1 MILLLLLLILFGTLI
16 FKTSWFLL
24 KLVVGIIA
32 TILLVVLSFSAIFF
46 LPLVIL
52 TIGYIVYLIF
62 QHSQA

>member
-24 KLVVGIIA
+24 KLAVGIIA

>member
-24 KLVVGIIA
+24 KLDVGIIA